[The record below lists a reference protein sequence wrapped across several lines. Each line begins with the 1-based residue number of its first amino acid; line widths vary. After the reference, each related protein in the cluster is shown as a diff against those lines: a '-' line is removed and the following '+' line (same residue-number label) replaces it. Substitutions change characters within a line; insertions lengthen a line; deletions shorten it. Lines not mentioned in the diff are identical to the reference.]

1 MRLRTRDSI
10 VHYLRTAV
18 ESTTRVSD
26 SALLV
31 RYSRHGDDAAF
42 DELLARHGSML
53 WNVCLRQTAD
63 RAAAEDVFQATCL
76 VLARKAGQIAR
87 PESLSCWLHGVAV
100 RIARREY
107 DSRLRSREESG
118 AVEERAVEPNEQV
131 ETREIFQLLDRELQ
145 AIPEYLRSPLVL
157 CYLEGKTRDDAAA
170 ELGLSL
176 GTLKRRLEEGRENLR
191 QRLIRRG
198 GSLPSVLLI
207 VAAAESAVPAGL
219 LAAVRTTG
227 PSGRAATLAFGELS
241 RSARRMQG
249 GLALLGLGVVVAGL
263 AAAIAPSNSVVV
275 APVHRA
281 EGRERFD
288 DDPLPDGAVARLGTP
303 RFRLPPGDRTLA
315 LAADGK
321 TLAVGHPGGLIW
333 IDTESGRELR
343 RLELKPSRTRP
354 VAISSDG
361 RVLAAVEGSR
371 VLVWDAKS
379 GKEIA
384 RIEDRRRR
392 PPGITTLALRGN
404 GGLLAL
410 GDTAGG
416 IRLASTADAS
426 ISGELAGH
434 AGEVRKLRFSPDGK
448 LLGSSGTDGTVRVW
462 DAASTKELL
471 ALAGQSPQ
479 GASIAFDPAGKR
491 LAVAG
496 PKNATFSVFDLATA
510 KAIWTYSTRGRAAR
524 AGFTDAAFTSDGKHA
539 LAGTSGGGM
548 WVWTREGEL
557 VRESPLAPNGRMG
570 DVAMVGNLAVATS
583 DSTLYLW
590 DPVSGRETAGS
601 VNTRAQT
608 HSRYV
613 TGLHFSPDGRAI
625 LSSDLATVRC
635 WDPLSGKLQLR
646 SASAFGELARFCPD
660 GKHYYAVRTS
670 DGCVWKREAAT
681 GKVVEEFTVAS
692 AEPVGL
698 AGFALSPNADRLA
711 VIDGKGSVRLL
722 ALPDGKTVESWS
734 IEPLL
739 DRFGRTRGLAF
750 SGDGKSLAI
759 ADRSGDVRIVSARE
773 GSETA
778 RIANVGNPIEDLAL
792 DRDAATVLIRTSAAA
807 DGEDRRVSTLLWDV
821 ATDKRVLSY
830 GDPAAP
836 IPAWAGTLPNAQRI
850 AVSADGKHVATT
862 DGGTEVRLWD
872 RRTGKLVR
880 TISGHAE
887 SVAFLAFSPD
897 GRLLATMAVDGIGLV
912 WRIDR

>member
-10 VHYLRTAV
+10 VQYLRAAV
-18 ESTTRVSD
+18 ETSAKVSD

-31 RYSRHGDDAAF
+31 RFSRHGDGAAF

-63 RAAAEDVFQATCL
+63 RAAAEDLFQATCL

-87 PESLSCWLHGVAV
+87 PESLACWLHGVAV

-107 DSRLRSREESG
+107 DSRLRSREEFG
-118 AVEERAVEPNEQV
+118 AVDARAVEPNSQV

-145 AIPEYLRSPLVL
+145 AIPEHLRSPLVL

-191 QRLIRRG
+191 RRLMRRG
-198 GSLPSVLLI
+198 VSLPSVLLI

-227 PSGRAATLAFGELS
+227 PSGRAASLAFGELS

-249 GLALLGLGVVVAGL
+249 GLAILGLGVVVAGL
-263 AAAIAPSNSVVV
+263 AASIAPSSSPVI

-281 EGRERFD
+281 ENRERFD
-288 DDPLPDGAVARLGTP
+288 EDPLPEGAVARLGTP
-303 RFRLPPGDRTLA
+303 RFRLPPGDRSVV

-321 TLAVGHPGGLIW
+321 TLAVGHPGGLLW
-333 IDTESGRELR
+333 IDAESGRELR
-343 RLELKPSRTRP
+343 RLELKPARTRP

-371 VLVWDAKS
+371 ALVWDAKS

-384 RIEDRRRR
+384 RIEDPRRR
-392 PPGITTLALRGN
+392 PPSISALAFLGKGSVLAVGDSSGN
-404 GGLLAL
+404 
-410 GDTAGG
+410 
-416 IRLASTADAS
+416 IRLASTADS
-426 ISGELAGH
+426 SVSGELAGH
-434 AGEVRKLRFSPDGK
+434 AGEVRKLRFSADGK
-448 LLGSSGTDGTVRVW
+448 LLASSGVDGTVRVW
-462 DAASTKELL
+462 DAASRKELL

-479 GASIAFDPAGKR
+479 GASMAFDPAGKR

-496 PKNATFSVFDLATA
+496 PKNATFSVFDLATG
-510 KAIWTYSTRGRAAR
+510 KAIWTHSTRGRAAR
-524 AGFTDAAFTSDGKHA
+524 AGFTDAAFTADGKHA
-539 LAGTSGGGM
+539 MAGTVGGGL
-548 WVWTREGEL
+548 WVWTSDGEL

-570 DVAMVGNLAVATS
+570 DVAIVGNLAVATT

-590 DPVSGRETAGS
+590 EPVSGRETAGS
-601 VNTRAQT
+601 VDTRAQT
-608 HSRYV
+608 HNRHV

-625 LSSDLATVRC
+625 LSSDLATLRC
-635 WDPLSGKLQLR
+635 WETLSGKLQLR
-646 SASAFGELARFCPD
+646 SASAFGELAGFCPD
-660 GKHYYAVRTS
+660 GKHYYAVRPS

-681 GKVVEEFTVAS
+681 GKVVEEFTVAT
-692 AEPVGL
+692 AEAVGL

-711 VIDGKGSVRLL
+711 AVDGKGSVRLL
-722 ALPDGKTVESWS
+722 SLPEGKALESWA

-750 SGDGKSLAI
+750 SADGKSLAI
-759 ADRSGDVRIVSARE
+759 ADRSGDVRIVSARD

-778 RIANVGNPIEDLAL
+778 RIAHVGNPIEDLAL
-792 DRDAATVLIRTSAAA
+792 DRDSTTLLIRTSAA

-830 GDPAAP
+830 GDPVAP
-836 IPAWAGTLPNAQRI
+836 VPPWAGTLPNAQRI
-850 AVSADGKHVATT
+850 AVSADGKYVATT
-862 DGGTEVRLWD
+862 DGGTEVRLWE
-872 RRTGKLVR
+872 RSTGKLVR

-897 GRLLATMAVDGIGLV
+897 ARLLATMAVDGIGLV